1 MSNPHDLLNAYLD
14 DELAFDE
21 RAAVELALADS
32 VDLRRDLA
40 ELRATRGLLRDLG
53 PVNPRRPLVQPDRAT
68 VRGPVRMRKRRFAT
82 ALAGAA
88 AVWLV
93 VLSVGIGIGSLPV
106 VPDVDQLA
114 LQHASAASNVMEFQ
128 EMTLEQMEDD
138 VAILDDLG
146 HGMVR
151 ESIFQSDELVQVRY
165 SDGVHAISIFH
176 MPGEVAW
183 DDMPASGQVGTVD
196 QAPVWTTTMDALDVL
211 VVERGG
217 LVVIVVADGDMD
229 QEMTMTAST
238 MVPEVEPDK
247 SLWSRAKDAPGNL
260 IDRLS

>member
-1 MSNPHDLLNAYLD
+1 MSDPRELLNAYLD
-14 DELAFDE
+14 EELASDE
-21 RAAVELALADS
+21 RAEVEAALSGS
-32 VDLRRDLA
+32 VELRRDLA
-40 ELRATRGLLRDLG
+40 ELRATRGVLRDLG
-53 PVNPRRPLVQPDRAT
+53 PVNPRRPLVQPDRAPAG
-68 VRGPVRMRKRRFAT
+68 VPARMPKRRFA
-82 ALAGAA
+82 AAVAGVA

-114 LQHASAASNVMEFQ
+114 LQHASATSNVLEFQ
-128 EMTLEQMEDD
+128 EMSFEQMEDD

-151 ESIFQSDELVQVRY
+151 EAIFQSDELVQVRY
-165 SDGVHAISIFH
+165 SDGLHAISIFH

-183 DDMPASGQVGTVD
+183 DDMPASGEVDMVD
-196 QAPVWTTTMDALDVL
+196 QSPVWTTTMEELDVL

-229 QEMTMTAST
+229 QEMTMTASA
-238 MVPEVEPDK
+238 MVPDVDPDE
-247 SLWSRAKDAPGNL
+247 SLWGRIKDAPGNL
-260 IDRLS
+260 IDRF